1 MSWLDLL
8 KVQQDGVDVG
18 SVSRIV
24 LNLKSG
30 PPVTSND
37 ATGAYD
43 IDFAAWLAS
52 INVTATTDGTVN
64 LFGATPN
71 TVLQSDGSTAGG
83 VWRSYLALGTTPP
96 TTGRVRLT
104 DGDALVWDDGYA
116 HDISCLSESG
126 GYVTVGA
133 VDANV
138 VGVLLRAGA
147 GGGADAFVGI
157 RTNNVN
163 RLIIG
168 DTGVNFPSAAPVTFT
183 GNPTVDGG
191 MGQWWVDK
199 IDVGTAIGVGLGT
212 LPASG
217 YIRLDNSG
225 TMKWRS
231 AGGGGADEFALE
243 VAGATLKL
251 GPASTSGSTLA
262 LRGQHVTISAGAAGT
277 ITIPQ
282 AASVAF
288 SGNPTVDGGTAQWS
302 LDLLDVDSALT
313 IDAAAHIDI
322 ADASTWMATTGDI
335 RCGRTFSLTARNG
348 ANSADHALIDYTSN
362 YLTIGSYDAADRVY
376 YLMLRGHTYAQLSA
390 AGKNVT
396 LGSSG
401 LTSTGDWLFAS
412 SMAAPKIYQETDST
426 ADVEADDLTVYAQGV
441 SAAGGTHAHAG
452 NLGLRGGIA
461 SGNAANTD
469 GNVWFHASPGALANW
484 QGMENG
490 MFIADRVAAPSGN
503 PANGGFFYS
512 EGGALYW
519 RGSSGT
525 VTCIAPA

>member
-1 MSWLDLL
+1 
-8 KVQQDGVDVG
+8 
-18 SVSRIV
+18 
-24 LNLKSG
+24 
-30 PPVTSND
+30 
-37 ATGAYD
+37 
-43 IDFAAWLAS
+43 
-52 INVTATTDGTVN
+52 
-64 LFGATPN
+64 
-71 TVLQSDGSTAGG
+71 
-83 VWRSYLALGTTPP
+83 
-96 TTGRVRLT
+96 
-104 DGDALVWDDGYA
+104 
-116 HDISCLSESG
+116 
-126 GYVTVGA
+126 
-133 VDANV
+133 
-138 VGVLLRAGA
+138 VLLRAGA

-168 DTGVNFPSAAPVTFT
+168 DTGVSFPSAAPVTFT
-183 GNPTVDGG
+183 GNPTV
-191 MGQWWVDK
+191 
-199 IDVGTAIGVGLGT
+199 
-212 LPASG
+212 
-217 YIRLDNSG
+217 N
-225 TMKWRS
+225 
-231 AGGGGADEFALE
+231 
-243 VAGATLKL
+243 
-251 GPASTSGSTLA
+251 
-262 LRGQHVTISAGAAGT
+262 
-277 ITIPQ
+277 
-282 AASVAF
+282 
-288 SGNPTVDGGTAQWS
+288 GGTAQWS
-302 LDLLDVDSALT
+302 LDLLDIDTSITL
-313 IDAAAHIDI
+313 DAAAHIDI